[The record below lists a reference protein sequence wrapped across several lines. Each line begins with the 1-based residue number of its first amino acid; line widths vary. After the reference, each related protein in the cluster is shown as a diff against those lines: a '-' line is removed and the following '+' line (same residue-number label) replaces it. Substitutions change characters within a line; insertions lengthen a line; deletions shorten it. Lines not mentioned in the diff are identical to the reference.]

1 MKFLLILI
9 CILLALKKYEF
20 GSPRGGV
27 ILVFTC
33 SGPHAKNN
41 NVCTH
46 ERPVTMKT
54 GGFTSI
60 KLGGSKLKI
69 LHKTHKIWGGGHLW
83 PTHRAPMY
91 VQYSLL
97 C

>member
-20 GSPRGGV
+20 GSPRVGV

-54 GGFTSI
+54 GGGHI
-60 KLGGSKLKI
+60 N
-69 LHKTHKIWGGGHLW
+69 KTGGG
-83 PTHRAPMY
+83 
-91 VQYSLL
+91 QN
-97 C
+97 